1 MLHISL
7 NPAASLEK
15 IFEIQKDTLKYSKL
29 IEFLG
34 NKKSNLN
41 QNARCDHSNMQQ
53 GVLLHF
59 WVIFD
64 TEMRPKYGKNYSV
77 IQL

>member
-29 IEFLG
+29 IEFLD
-34 NKKSNLN
+34 NKRSSLN
-41 QNARCDHSNMQQ
+41 QNARRDHSTMQQ
-53 GVLLHF
+53 DVLLHF
-59 WVIFD
+59 WVIFL
-64 TEMRPKYGKNYSV
+64 Y
-77 IQL
+77 